1 MYCTLYYMLSTA
13 YCKLQLQQVEDEMPF
28 EFSLPEPGAIGTPV
42 LGVEAVSF
50 GYDAVHGLLFQNVH
64 FGVDMESRI
73 GQCNR
78 HYSNCQL
85 K

>member
-1 MYCTLYYMLSTA
+1 
-13 YCKLQLQQVEDEMPF
+13 MPF

-73 GQCNR
+73 GN
-78 HYSNCQL
+78 
-85 K
+85 